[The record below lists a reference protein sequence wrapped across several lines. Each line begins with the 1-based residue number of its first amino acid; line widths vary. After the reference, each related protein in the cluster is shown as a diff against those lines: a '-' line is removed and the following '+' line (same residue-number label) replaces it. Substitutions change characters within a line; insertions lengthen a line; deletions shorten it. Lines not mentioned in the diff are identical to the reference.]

1 MGESSLIWIKAN
13 VAPRAVANQEKSF
26 NSTINALPVEALVF
40 GVGLISLQQKVY
52 SHIYIID
59 L

>member
-1 MGESSLIWIKAN
+1 LIWIKAN
-13 VAPRAVANQEKSF
+13 VAPRAAANQEKSY
-26 NSTINALPVEALVF
+26 NSAISAFHVEALVF
-40 GVGLISLQQKVY
+40 GVEPISLQQNNF